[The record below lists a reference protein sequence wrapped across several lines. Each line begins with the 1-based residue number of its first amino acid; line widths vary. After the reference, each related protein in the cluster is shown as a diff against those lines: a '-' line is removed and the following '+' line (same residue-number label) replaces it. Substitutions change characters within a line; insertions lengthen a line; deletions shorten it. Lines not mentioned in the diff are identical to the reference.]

1 MRVIFMLLFF
11 FLSLYSKTPQSVNF
25 VDPKLFSGTWFEIA
39 RTYNY
44 FEKNCLAPTVEYKLL
59 DSNEFKVFNRCYDK
73 YDTQN
78 IIQYE
83 GKAVPKEKDSMS
95 KIDMTYFLIFTSEYR
110 IIYLNDYQTAVMASS
125 DLENIWIMSKT
136 KNIKK
141 DELNKILK
149 FLDSFMDT
157 SKLIYSNHS

>member
-1 MRVIFMLLFF
+1 M
-11 FLSLYSKTPQSVNF
+11 YAKTPQSVNY

-44 FEKNCLAPTVEYKLL
+44 FEKNCLAPTVEYKLV
-59 DSNEFKVFNRCYDK
+59 DSNEFKVLNRCYDK
-73 YDTQN
+73 NDTNN

-95 KIDMTYFLIFTSEYR
+95 KIDMTYFYIFTSEYR
-110 IIYLNDYQTAVMASS
+110 ILYLNNYQTAVMASS
-125 DLENIWIMSKT
+125 DFENIWIMSKT

>member
-1 MRVIFMLLFF
+1 MRILFLSLFF
-11 FLSLYSKTPQSVNF
+11 FFSLYAKSPQSVNF

-44 FEKNCLAPTVEYKLL
+44 FEKNCLAPTVEYKLIE
-59 DSNEFKVFNRCYDK
+59 DNEFKVFNRCYDK
-73 YDTQN
+73 NDKNN

-83 GKAVPKEKDSMS
+83 GKAVPKEKGSMS
-95 KIDMTYFLIFTSEYR
+95 KIDMTYFYIFTSEYK
-110 IIYLNDYQTAVMASS
+110 ILYLNNYQTAVMASS
-125 DLENIWIMSKT
+125 DFENIWIMSKS
-136 KNIKK
+136 KSIKK

-149 FLDSFMDT
+149 FLDSFMDI